1 MESPNH
7 QVKMNLDQD
16 EVTRAVADRYAAGA
30 QAVENELCCPVDYNA
45 QYLKVMPAE
54 ILERDYGCGDPS
66 KYLQPGETVLDL
78 GSGGGKICYIAS
90 QVVGKEGR
98 VIGVDMTPDML
109 DLARRHQAAVAEKIG
124 WSNVKFL
131 RGRIEDL
138 ELNYDRLD
146 QWLRANPVTDVA
158 SYEAMEAERE
168 RLCRDE
174 PLVASDSMDAVV
186 SNCVLNLVAPDF
198 KRQLFAEIF
207 RVLKEGGRAVISDIV
222 AAQEVPLAMQQDP
235 ELWSGCISGAF
246 EEQAFHDAFVAAG
259 FSDIEILVRQEQPWR
274 VVSGIEFRSVTLAA
288 YKGKGGRR
296 LEAEATDGG
305 CSPKGGCC

>member
-1 MESPNH
+1 
-7 QVKMNLDQD
+7 MNLDQD
-16 EVTRAVADRYAAGA
+16 EVTRAVGDRYAAGA
-30 QAVENELCCPVDYNA
+30 QAVETELCCPVDYDA

-54 ILERDYGCGDPS
+54 ILDRDYGCGDPS
-66 KYLQPGETVLDL
+66 KFLKPGETVLDL

-109 DLARRHQAAVAEKIG
+109 DLARRHRADVAEKIG
-124 WSNVKFL
+124 WSNVEFF

-138 ELNYDRLD
+138 ELDYDRLD

-174 PLVASDSMDAVV
+174 PMVASDSIDAVV
-186 SNCVLNLVAPDF
+186 SNCVLNLVAPEL
-198 KRQLFAEIF
+198 KRQLFEEIF
-207 RVLKEGGRAVISDIV
+207 RVVKEGGRAVISDIV
-222 AAQEVPLAMQQDP
+222 SDQEVPLAMQQDP

-246 EEQAFHDAFVAAG
+246 EEKAFGDAFRAAG
-259 FSDIEILVRQEQPWR
+259 FHDVEVLVRQAEPWR
-274 VVSGIEFRSVTLAA
+274 VVDGIDFRSVTVVA
-288 YKGKGGRR
+288 YKGKGGVR
-296 LEAEATDGG
+296 LESDSSDSCCAPAKPE
-305 CSPKGGCC
+305 SPSAGGCCS